1 MITALPGRAAIQE
14 DSTVHQLTQPGQQIM
29 DELAKRY
36 GVSGGA
42 VMTLLQG
49 LIASGGTMAQFSHPE
64 LGGMGQW
71 TRGGM
76 TMVGDMFNNAL
87 KAKVDGLCA
96 ELSDL
101 LAQEPVLTRAG
112 SQSQSQRQGGGGN
125 ALGEASLF
133 VPAGGENVGG
143 WWPAELGAP
152 SSTGSQNNLRYA
164 YFPEARRLAVDI
176 AGKLTVFDTLDHRI
190 GGVSQQQG
198 SDASFTF
205 VSQRGTVRLS
215 DLPVTCEA
223 RAHSPSSATSW
234 APAAASV
241 ARRHEEPVP
250 KPAPAQPAKPQQA
263 AGAAASADDIFA
275 KIERLAD
282 LRGKGILSDEEF
294 AAKKTELLSRL

>member
-1 MITALPGRAAIQE
+1 M
-14 DSTVHQLTQPGQQIM
+14 HQLTQRGQQIM

-49 LIASGGTMAQFSHPE
+49 LIASGGTMTQFSHPE

-96 ELSDL
+96 ELSNL
-101 LAQEPVLTRAG
+101 LAQEPALARAAS

-133 VPAGGENVGG
+133 VPSGGENVGG

-176 AGKLTVFDTLDHRI
+176 AGKLTVYDTLDHQI
-190 GGVSQQQG
+190 GGVSQQQS

-215 DLPVTCEA
+215 DLPVICEA
-223 RAHSPSSATSW
+223 RAHHSSSPASSASGD
-234 APAAASV
+234 APA
-241 ARRHEEPVP
+241 ARRHEEPLA
-250 KPAPAQPAKPQQA
+250 KPAPAQPAEPQQA
-263 AGAAASADDIFA
+263 AGATASADDIFA

-282 LRGKGILSDEEF
+282 LRGKGILSDQEF

>member
-1 MITALPGRAAIQE
+1 M
-14 DSTVHQLTQPGQQIM
+14 HQLTQPGQQIM

-96 ELSDL
+96 ELSNL
-101 LAQEPVLTRAG
+101 LAQEPVLARAAS

-176 AGKLTVFDTLDHRI
+176 AGKLTVYDTLDHRI

-223 RAHSPSSATSW
+223 RAHSPSSPTSW

-250 KPAPAQPAKPQQA
+250 KPAPAQPAKPAPAQPAKPQQA

-275 KIERLAD
+275 KIERLAG
-282 LRGKGILSDEEF
+282 LRGKGILSEEEF

>member
-1 MITALPGRAAIQE
+1 M
-14 DSTVHQLTQPGQQIM
+14 HQLTQRGRQIV

-42 VMTLLQG
+42 VITLLQG

-101 LAQEPVLTRAG
+101 LAQEPALTRAAG
-112 SQSQSQRQGGGGN
+112 GGRSQSQRQGAGGN
-125 ALGEASLF
+125 AFGEISLF
-133 VPAGGENVGG
+133 VPSGRENVGG

-152 SSTGSQNNLRYA
+152 SSTGSQNDLRYA
-164 YFPEARRLAVDI
+164 CFPEARRLAVDI
-176 AGKLTVFDTLDHRI
+176 AGKVTVYDTLDHQI

-205 VSQRGTVRLS
+205 VGQRGTVRLS
-215 DLPVTCEA
+215 DLPVICET
-223 RAHSPSSATSW
+223 RALLLVTDVLGACRRFRV
-234 APAAASV
+234 AS
-241 ARRHEEPVP
+241 ARRAC
-250 KPAPAQPAKPQQA
+250 APTS
-263 AGAAASADDIFA
+263 AGA
-275 KIERLAD
+275 
-282 LRGKGILSDEEF
+282 
-294 AAKKTELLSRL
+294 

>member
-1 MITALPGRAAIQE
+1 
-14 DSTVHQLTQPGQQIM
+14 
-29 DELAKRY
+29 
-36 GVSGGA
+36 
-42 VMTLLQG
+42 
-49 LIASGGTMAQFSHPE
+49 
-64 LGGMGQW
+64 MGQW

-101 LAQEPVLTRAG
+101 LAQEPVLARAAS

-176 AGKLTVFDTLDHRI
+176 AGKLTVYRH
-190 GGVSQQQG
+190 
-198 SDASFTF
+198 
-205 VSQRGTVRLS
+205 
-215 DLPVTCEA
+215 A
-223 RAHSPSSATSW
+223 RPPDRWSL
-234 APAAASV
+234 AAARLRCLVHLCQSAGDGSV
-241 ARRHEEPVP
+241 VRSSGDMRGQSAFPLVGDVLGACRRLRGASARR
-250 KPAPAQPAKPQQA
+250 ACAQTS
-263 AGAAASADDIFA
+263 AGAAGQTATSGRGRG
-275 KIERLAD
+275 ER
-282 LRGKGILSDEEF
+282 G
-294 AAKKTELLSRL
+294 

>member
-1 MITALPGRAAIQE
+1 
-14 DSTVHQLTQPGQQIM
+14 VHQLTQRGQQIV

-42 VMTLLQG
+42 VITLLQG
-49 LIASGGTMAQFSHPE
+49 LVASGGTMAQFSHPE

-101 LAQEPVLTRAG
+101 LAQEPVLARAG
-112 SQSQSQRQGGGGN
+112 GQSQSQRQGGGGN
-125 ALGEASLF
+125 AFGEVSLF
-133 VPAGGENVGG
+133 VPSGGENHGG

-152 SSTGSQNNLRYA
+152 SSTGSQDNLRYA

-176 AGKLTVFDTLDHRI
+176 AGKVTVYDTLDHQI

-205 VSQRGTVRLS
+205 ASQRGTVRLS
-215 DLPVTCEA
+215 DLPVTFET
-223 RAHSPSSATSW
+223 RAHSSSSPTSS

-250 KPAPAQPAKPQQA
+250 KPAPAPEPKHAAKGVA
-263 AGAAASADDIFA
+263 TADDIFA

-282 LRGKGILSDEEF
+282 LRGKGILSEEEF
-294 AAKKTELLSRL
+294 AEKKTELLSRL